1 MLGSFNNCNIH
12 KFSHKETYSEDID
25 KINQV
30 VYDGISENM
39 CALVQTGKYGA
50 NNKTY
55 NTIMVLYVIKFLSE
69 AYTLQGD
76 ARCDGKSSLAGDLVV
91 KAHYMN
97 CIQNYT

>member
-1 MLGSFNNCNIH
+1 MGYH
-12 KFSHKETYSEDID
+12 
-25 KINQV
+25 
-30 VYDGISENM
+30 
-39 CALVQTGKYGA
+39 
-50 NNKTY
+50 
-55 NTIMVLYVIKFLSE
+55 VIKFLSE